1 MSKKI
6 LIMFISIILII
17 LLVSF
22 VINNKKDSKSKV
34 SNEVASGN
42 MTRKVESEFDE
53 NTSLYYI
60 KDEKTGEI
68 LGASQDET
76 DLKFYEENPDYNPN
90 PLQKRSTNIEDYYS
104 YSD

>member
-1 MSKKI
+1 MSKKFLVI
-6 LIMFISIILII
+6 FISIIIIVGVSLI
-17 LLVSF
+17 LL
-22 VINNKKDSKSKV
+22 NKKDNEIEVKDEITIE
-34 SNEVASGN
+34 SN
-42 MTRKVESEFDE
+42 TPKVESEFDE

-60 KDEKTGEI
+60 KDEETGEI

>member
-1 MSKKI
+1 MSKKFLVI
-6 LIMFISIILII
+6 FISIIIIVGFALI
-17 LLVSF
+17 LL
-22 VINNKKDSKSKV
+22 NKK
-34 SNEVASGN
+34 NNAIEVKDEITIESD
-42 MTRKVESEFDE
+42 TPKVESAFDE

>member
-1 MSKKI
+1 MSKKFLVI
-6 LIMFISIILII
+6 FISIIIIVGVAVI
-17 LLVSF
+17 LL
-22 VINNKKDSKSKV
+22 NKKDNEIEVKDEITIE
-34 SNEVASGN
+34 SN
-42 MTRKVESEFDE
+42 TPKVESEFDE

-60 KDEKTGEI
+60 KDEETGEI

>member
-1 MSKKI
+1 MSKKFLVI
-6 LIMFISIILII
+6 FISIIIIVVVAVI
-17 LLVSF
+17 LL
-22 VINNKKDSKSKV
+22 NKKDNEIEVKDEITIE
-34 SNEVASGN
+34 SN
-42 MTRKVESEFDE
+42 TPKVESEFDE

-60 KDEKTGEI
+60 KDEETGEI

-90 PLQKRSTNIEDYYS
+90 PLQKRSTNIEEYYS